1 MEVVQM
7 FLAQDGKTMVVIV
20 KFKTPQI
27 DMAKGEALEVS
38 KAVFKVSDPAR

>member
-1 MEVVQM
+1 MEVIHM
-7 FLAQDGKTMVVIV
+7 FLTQDGKEMVVIV

-38 KAVFKVSDPAR
+38 KAVFKVSDP